1 MRDSPPAEAGSPAG
15 SPVLMGWRQKNEEA
29 SSAGRSQGRSVLRL
43 GQFHPGECAHYDR
56 SVDCSLPPGSD
67 ERYGEESLGT
77 MKNPDPP
84 EAGFNMPAPFCS
96 SPPNA
101 RFGSHES
108 TVLTGVSVAN
118 SGLMFNT
125 SFWPPGEVALED
137 VVGIGV
143 GERRFFLER
152 GKEACGRGGVRGRE
166 PRRTTG
172 RGFSMHPLTAAP
184 PRQSAVER
192 PVQWQRTI
200 GRQSVPPVGA
210 GAGAKVASDVFW
222 NFLGRL

>member
-1 MRDSPPAEAGSPAG
+1 
-15 SPVLMGWRQKNEEA
+15 MGWRQKNEEA

-152 GKEACGRGGVRGRE
+152 GKEACGRGGVRGSGNPAHNWE
-166 PRRTTG
+166 EVSHAASH
-172 RGFSMHPLTAAP
+172 GFAAP
-184 PRQSAVER
+184 
-192 PVQWQRTI
+192 TI
-200 GRQSVPPVGA
+200 GRGKICPMAAHNRPTVGA
-210 GAGAKVASDVFW
+210 TRGGG
-222 NFLGRL
+222 GRGEGGF

>member
-1 MRDSPPAEAGSPAG
+1 MNFDHHSSIITHHSPIESSLLAPVGFLGCCFGDSPPAEAGSPF
-15 SPVLMGWRQKNEEA
+15 SITWRQKNEEA

-84 EAGFNMPAPFCS
+84 EAGFNLPAPFCS

-118 SGLMFNT
+118 GGLMFNT
-125 SFWPPGEVALED
+125 CLWPLGEVALE
-137 VVGIGV
+137 GGV
-143 GERRFFLER
+143 GV
-152 GKEACGRGGVRGRE
+152 GVGTRKIIYRA
-166 PRRTTG
+166 
-172 RGFSMHPLTAAP
+172 M
-184 PRQSAVER
+184 
-192 PVQWQRTI
+192 
-200 GRQSVPPVGA
+200 
-210 GAGAKVASDVFW
+210 
-222 NFLGRL
+222 